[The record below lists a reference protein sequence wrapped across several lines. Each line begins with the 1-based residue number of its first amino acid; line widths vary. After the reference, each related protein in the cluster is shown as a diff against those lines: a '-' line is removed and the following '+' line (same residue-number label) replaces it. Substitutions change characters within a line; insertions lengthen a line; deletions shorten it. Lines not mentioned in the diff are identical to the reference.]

1 VWVITR
7 AVGTTCDPES
17 DGKAIYHLLLTV
29 RTNIR
34 SLLADSPRAG
44 SIGGATS
51 RAPATSLREPAAA
64 LAHLPIGVNV
74 TFSTMISSP
83 TNRTMALNFA
93 LLPSVRVKTAFAMKP
108 KAFSP
113 GPTPVRLLSVL
124 VKVP

>member
-1 VWVITR
+1 M
-7 AVGTTCDPES
+7 AMLCGSSHE
-17 DGKAIYHLLLTV
+17 LLG
-29 RTNIR
+29 
-34 SLLADSPRAG
+34 P
-44 SIGGATS
+44 
-51 RAPATSLREPAAA
+51 PATPSR
-64 LAHLPIGVNV
+64 
-74 TFSTMISSP
+74 TMISWP